1 MSKQN
6 NTAKQ
11 NTNAKPDA
19 TAKPDSVLIIAM
31 KALIEKLSNL
41 PPVPV
46 FDSSK
51 LEAVLTETG
60 ASAKEIEQIVAFR
73 LKAHNEKHG
82 DGLTAQLRETFESL
96 SPVFGGADEF
106 GKAIARLASEKRTAG
121 KINLTTAEFKA
132 AQDGKADAKADAVT
146 VWNKTAQMRKEGQNW
161 SKIQEVLN
169 LSDAT
174 RVNIYNLA
182 RELKEF
188 QPVATSA

>member
-11 NTNAKPDA
+11 NSNAKPE
-19 TAKPDSVLIIAM
+19 TAKADSVLIIAM

-96 SPVFGGADEF
+96 APVFGGYDEL
-106 GKAIARLASEKRTAG
+106 GKSIARLASEKRTAG
-121 KINLTTAEFKA
+121 KINLTSAEFKA
-132 AQDGKADAKADAVT
+132 VQDGKQDAKPEAVS
-146 VWNKTAQMRKEGQNW
+146 VWGKVAKMRQDGQNW

-169 LSDAT
+169 LSDST
-174 RVNIYNLA
+174 RVNVYNLA
-182 RELKEF
+182 RELPEF
-188 QPVATSA
+188 QPIASA